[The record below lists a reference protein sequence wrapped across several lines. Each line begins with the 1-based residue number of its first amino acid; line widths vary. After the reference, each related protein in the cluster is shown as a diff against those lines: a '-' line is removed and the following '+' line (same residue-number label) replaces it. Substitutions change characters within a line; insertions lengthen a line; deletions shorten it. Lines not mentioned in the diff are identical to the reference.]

1 MISELK
7 KFSSVRHI
15 VSVSTLDL
23 VGSQDVK
30 PSTTRTELH
39 HLNLPVDRKRRKS
52 RSRDRSE
59 RKKDLLEEGNYPSL
73 RIDIPSVQSAST
85 LKRDLYEDG
94 YGLKFVKQRMF
105 VLNVSLAVTPQ
116 YIFLDTT
123 ILPLTST
130 DRGTSEE

>member
-30 PSTTRTELH
+30 PSTTRTEL

-73 RIDIPSVQSAST
+73 RIDIPSVLSAST

-105 VLNVSLAVTPQ
+105 VLKFHWQSHL
-116 YIFLDTT
+116 
-123 ILPLTST
+123 ST
-130 DRGTSEE
+130 FSWTLQFDL